1 MKVFIVGITGAMGK
15 TIANLD
21 DDFEV
26 VGGYSLEEDLDNH
39 IYNDFDKVDVDFDVV
54 IDFSNKN
61 VVDDSIDFAVKN
73 KKPLVEATTG
83 LSEETLKKLNEAS
96 KIIPIIQTGN
106 YSIGV
111 NAMESIVEIMA
122 KMLKDFDIEII
133 ESHHNNKVDAPSG
146 TARMLIDAVKK
157 ERDLEEVYDRHN
169 IHEKRKESEIG
180 VHTIRAGSIVGE
192 HKMIFAKD
200 DEVLEITHRAGS
212 KNIFA
217 KGAIKAARYL
227 IGKEAGLYDFKE
239 LLK

>member
-15 TIANLD
+15 TICNSAD
-21 DDFEV
+21 DYEV
-26 VGGYSLEEDLDNH
+26 VGGYSIEEDLENN
-39 IYNDFDKVDVDFDVV
+39 IYNDFNKVDVDFDVI

-61 VVDDSIDFAVKN
+61 VVDDTINFAVKN

-83 LSEETLKKLNEAS
+83 LSDETFKKLEEAS
-96 KIIPIIQTGN
+96 KEIAIIQSGN

-111 NAMESIVEIMA
+111 NAMESIAEIMA

-133 ESHHNNKVDAPSG
+133 ESHHNQKVDAPSG

-157 ERDLEEVYDRHN
+157 ERDLNEVYDRHDL
-169 IHEKRKESEIG
+169 HEKRKPNDIG

-192 HKMIFAKD
+192 HTLIFAKD
-200 DEVLEITHRAGS
+200 DEVLELTHRAGS

-217 KGAIKAARYL
+217 KGAIKAARFL
-227 IGKEAGLYDFKE
+227 IGKEPGRYDFKE